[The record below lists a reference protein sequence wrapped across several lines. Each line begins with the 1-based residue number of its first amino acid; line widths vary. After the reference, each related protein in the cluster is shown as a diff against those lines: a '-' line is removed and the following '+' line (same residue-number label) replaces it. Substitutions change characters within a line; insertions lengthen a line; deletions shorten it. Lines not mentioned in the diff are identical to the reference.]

1 MKNPEILA
9 LGKFKPD
16 DLVVSLGEST
26 RKINPVI
33 ESKIDAIWEAK
44 LKKAKEDGKVCY
56 NGIPYRLNS
65 LDKKDNRVFLDFGP
79 VEFKAVAGL
88 TSIPEYFDLSEDFY
102 IKQCFNH
109 STIKTTDDHYLMV
122 ELSGKSMNINAVD
135 FIGGMM
141 EKPMEMVTSEDV
153 FNSMYIELEEE
164 ACIKKTDIEG
174 MYLRAVYLGTMTGI
188 GFYFETILKVS
199 SEELIERFKK
209 ENKDQDIK
217 SLKVFTREEYLSA
230 LRYHKSKNKQLIV
243 ELISI

>member
-1 MKNPEILA
+1 MKTPETLA

-33 ESKIDAIWEAK
+33 ENKIDTIWEAK
-44 LKKAKEDGKVCY
+44 LKKAKEDGRVCY
-56 NGIPYRLNS
+56 NGTPYRLNS
-65 LDKKDNRVFLDFGP
+65 LEKKENKLFLDFGP

-88 TSIPEYFDLSEDFY
+88 TSIPEYFTLSESFY

-109 STIKTTDDHYLMV
+109 STVRTADGCYLMV
-122 ELSGKSMNINAVD
+122 ELSGKSMNMNVVD

-141 EKPMEMVTSEDV
+141 EKPMEMATRDDV
-153 FNSMYIELEEE
+153 FNSMYVELEEE
-164 ACIKKTDIEG
+164 ACIKKTDIEE
-174 MYLRAVYLGTMTGI
+174 MYLRGVYLGTMTGI
-188 GFYFETILKVS
+188 GFYFETVLKVS

-217 SLKVFTREEYLSA
+217 SLKVFTREEYLSV
-230 LRYHKSKNKQLIV
+230 LRDHKSKNKQLIV
-243 ELISI
+243 ELMSI